1 MRKKVYILLGVALF
15 IGCLGINVLVDSVL
29 PYPLP
34 QYLTQQNFILMM
46 NILAQTNT
54 ALIGFTALTMSVA
67 SSIVLAI
74 RRGRFTAESLINY
87 LKRYSWPVA
96 AFLLSLMISQI
107 LPLLYP
113 ALKTYAFGLIILCWG
128 YTVLGVLLLFE
139 FIKELYRVLWREEV
153 RPSVVK

>member
-1 MRKKVYILLGVALF
+1 MRKKTYILLGVALF
-15 IGCLGINVLVDSVL
+15 IGCLGINILVDRIL
-29 PYPLP
+29 PHPLP

-87 LKRYSWPVA
+87 LKIYLWPVT
-96 AFLLSLMISQI
+96 AFLLSLIISQI

-139 FIKELYRVLWREEV
+139 FITELYSVLWPEEV
-153 RPSVVK
+153 RGNVR

>member
-1 MRKKVYILLGVALF
+1 MRKKTYILLGVALF
-15 IGCLGINVLVDSVL
+15 IGCLGINILVDRIL
-29 PYPLP
+29 PHPLP

-87 LKRYSWPVA
+87 LKIYLWPVT
-96 AFLLSLMISQI
+96 AFLLSLIISQI

-113 ALKTYAFGLIILCWG
+113 TFKTYAFGLIILCWG

-139 FIKELYRVLWREEV
+139 FITELYSVLWPEEV
-153 RPSVVK
+153 RGNVR

>member
-1 MRKKVYILLGVALF
+1 MRKKTYILLGVALF
-15 IGCLGINVLVDSVL
+15 IGCLGINILVDIVL
-29 PYPLP
+29 PHPLP

-87 LKRYSWPVA
+87 LKIYLWPVT
-96 AFLLSLMISQI
+96 AFLLSLIISQI

-113 ALKTYAFGLIILCWG
+113 TFKTYAFGLIILCWG

-139 FIKELYRVLWREEV
+139 FITELYSVLWPEEV
-153 RPSVVK
+153 RGNVR